1 MIHVNQGA
9 TSVGIFSEEEVR
21 EGLRSGRFAPTDIGW
36 REGMANWQPLSQFS
50 EFAPSGGLQGRG
62 YRLLLRRCISAARGS
77 PRRSWA
83 ALNHAA
89 RTRLYRI
96 PRRRNQLL

>member
-1 MIHVNQGA
+1 MIHLDRGA
-9 TSVGIFSEEEVR
+9 TSLGIFSEEEVR
-21 EGLRSGRFAPTDIGW
+21 EGLRSGRFVPGDMGW

-62 YRLLLRRCISAARGS
+62 YRLLLRCISAARGS